1 MSTIIVAITVTLAL
15 LFAGFTR
22 DIAAASSTKQ
32 QAQIAAD
39 AAALAAVEESG
50 PWGSGNPVGAATRF
64 ARVNGAR
71 VVRCL
76 CRSGATAMQV
86 QVEVGEVRAEAR
98 AVFDPTK
105 LMPAIATDAGGLN
118 PRLAA
123 EVSRLIDAAHGAV
136 HIVSGYRTYQEQ
148 EKLWEDALAK
158 YGNAQI
164 ARRWVAPPGTSM
176 HERGLAVDLGGDM
189 ELAVRLIARLHLP
202 LWRPL
207 SNERW
212 HFELV
217 GSRG

>member
-1 MSTIIVAITVTLAL
+1 VSTIVVSITAILAL

-22 DIAAASSTKQ
+22 DIAIASSTKQ
-32 QAQIAAD
+32 RAQIAAD

-50 PWGSGNPVGAATRF
+50 PWGSGDPVGAATRF
-64 ARVNGAR
+64 ARANGGR

-76 CRSGATAMQV
+76 CRTGATAMQV
-86 QVEVGEVRAEAR
+86 QVSVGDVLAEAR

-105 LMPAIATDAGGLN
+105 LMPAVSADAGGLN

-123 EVSRLIDAAHGAV
+123 VVARLIDAAHGG
-136 HIVSGYRTYQEQ
+136 IRLVSGYRTYQEQ
-148 EKLWEDALAK
+148 EKLWEAALAK
-158 YGNAQI
+158 YGSAQT
-164 ARRWVAPPGTSM
+164 AREWVAPPGTSM
-176 HERGLAVDLGGDM
+176 HERGLAVDLGGDLN
-189 ELAVRLIARLHLP
+189 LALTLIARLRLP

-207 SNERW
+207 SNEPW